1 MSMNCLNCLWLIWP
15 IHPGLPWHPM
25 ASLTKSHQRSDEG
38 TLRRPGQSANHPA
51 IMLQLCCTWWV
62 HWCFLHLSTWFNSHQ
77 CFPHTSSHIIATPRK
92 WTQKHSKELPWSALK
107 LAWHGVVS
115 PTTHHHGVLLSC
127 KDTSGKRTTR
137 IWRTTLCLTT
147 WKDCWRQ
154 KQELTK
160 GPMETEEHIFFCW
173 HPILCDGDDQN
184 QPQNWAGVILNF
196 EACALWLEEPHSA
209 DMPQPPP
216 IFNSTFFE
224 IGKWWFNVLPRD
236 CKAVMTKAAT

>member
-1 MSMNCLNCLWLIWP
+1 MPMNCLWLIWP
-15 IHPGLPWHPM
+15 ILGSHGIPHQV
-25 ASLTKSHQRSDEG
+25 ASAQRWRYLG
-38 TLRRPGQSANHPA
+38 VPAANQP
-51 IMLQLCCTWWV
+51 IIGRLCYNYAAHGGFIGAFWI
-62 HWCFLHLSTWFNSHQ
+62 FLHDSIHIISHQ

-92 WTQKHSKELPWSALK
+92 WTQKHSKKLPWSALK
-107 LAWHGVVS
+107 LAWQGVVS

-137 IWRTTLCLTT
+137 IWRTTLCPTT

-209 DMPQPPP
+209 DMPQPPN
-216 IFNSTFFE
+216 FQ
-224 IGKWWFNVLPRD
+224 
-236 CKAVMTKAAT
+236 